1 MNREAYVARLVG
13 GRVARERVV
22 AQGLGSTD
30 IDVIGPAGELI
41 TVGGPAKARS
51 LSKWG
56 MHLQRLKAVG
66 KERGVR
72 VMAYLEEGTPD
83 EAIRLAKKWL
93 GDENVMLFKWHE
105 HP

>member
-1 MNREAYVARLVG
+1 MNREAYAARLVG

-83 EAIRLAKKWL
+83 EAIRLAKK
-93 GDENVMLFKWHE
+93 
-105 HP
+105 